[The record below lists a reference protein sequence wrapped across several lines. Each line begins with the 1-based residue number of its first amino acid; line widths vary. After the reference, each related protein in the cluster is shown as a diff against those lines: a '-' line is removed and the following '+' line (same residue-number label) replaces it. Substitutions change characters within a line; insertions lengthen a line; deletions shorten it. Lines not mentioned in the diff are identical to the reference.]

1 MSFEITGLE
10 DAIED
15 CETAAKEITR
25 FKRGAR
31 TRLQS
36 AVDSERTGH
45 AYTNRTHNAET
56 NTLLLIVGDGADA
69 DYRVEMGVE
78 YASFLQRGK
87 WSKFERL
94 VKAALADIDTRSKA
108 L

>member
-31 TRLQS
+31 ARLQS

-45 AYTNRTHNAET
+45 AYQNRTHNAET

-78 YASFLQRGK
+78 YASYLQRR
-87 WSKFERL
+87 WSKFGQL
-94 VKAALADIDTRSKA
+94 VKAALADIDTRSRA